1 MAKVYKISLDEKVA
15 HALERE
21 ARGRCLSPA
30 DLIGSVLRNWLVAKG
45 NLRIY

>member
-1 MAKVYKISLDEKVA
+1 MAKVYKISLDEKAA

-21 ARGRCLSPA
+21 ARGRSQSPA
-30 DLIGSVLRNWLVAKG
+30 DLIESVLRDWLVAKG